1 MLLRALEKVV
11 GTRPALTVLHMVAD
25 AAIPAF
31 EDQPGLA
38 LEARERAFR
47 RRTGARHGQVKLRF
61 ATGSAA
67 DVIIATT
74 EESGADLIV
83 MAWGQNLSPV
93 RAKVVQAVL
102 ERSTRYLGWRK
113 LMQMSQVFESGAKSR
128 RAGAKPR

>member
-1 MLLRALEKVV
+1 
-11 GTRPALTVLHMVAD
+11 MVAD

-47 RRTGARHGQVKLRF
+47 RRTGARHGQVKLPF

-102 ERSTRYLGWRK
+102 ERSPRYLGWRK